1 MSSME
6 LFIVITSLAASGA
19 GGLILLTSLA
29 GKRAHLIKAFNIQQ
43 DIDSM
48 MPDTQNEQTQDEQ
61 E

>member
-1 MSSME
+1 M
-6 LFIVITSLAASGA
+6 ITSLAASGA